1 MTGGSGG
8 ALQFR
13 HHAHMTT
20 VPKYPFDLD
29 RAAIYRELAR
39 VVAEDQPF
47 TMMWNYSEIRAF
59 SKRLR
64 GVEFAPSGVFL
75 FQPTPPPGS
84 DWWTS
89 PGWWTHR
96 EDAASAEG

>member
-1 MTGGSGG
+1 
-8 ALQFR
+8 
-13 HHAHMTT
+13 MTT
-20 VPKYPFDLD
+20 VWKYPFDLD

-96 EDAASAEG
+96 DDVVSVATGG

>member
-1 MTGGSGG
+1 
-8 ALQFR
+8 
-13 HHAHMTT
+13 MTT

-75 FQPTPPPGS
+75 FQPTPP
-84 DWWTS
+84 
-89 PGWWTHR
+89 HR
-96 EDAASAEG
+96 QRLVDQPRLVDPPRGRGFG